1 MELIMYKTIKKISI
15 LAIAALISVFSI
27 NAQNASNW
35 KLDKAHT
42 SVNFSISHFFSTVNG
57 RFNDFDG
64 TFLFDPANLKGS
76 KADFAISVKSIN
88 TDVKKRDDHLQS
100 SDFFDAEKYPNI
112 TFQST
117 KFEKKSGNNYIVYGN
132 LTIKNTTKQIKLPF
146 KVLGEVEH
154 PMMKGTWVLSLS
166 AETKIKRSDYGVGV
180 GNWAA
185 TVVVGNEVDIKI
197 NMELDR
203 TK

>member
-1 MELIMYKTIKKISI
+1 MYKTIKKISI
-15 LAIAALISVFSI
+15 IAIVALISVISL
-27 NAQNASNW
+27 NAQTAYQW
-35 KLDKAHT
+35 KIDKAHT
-42 SVNFSISHFFSTVNG
+42 SINFSINHFFSTVTG

-64 TFLFDPANLKGS
+64 TFFFDPANLKGS
-76 KADFAISVKSIN
+76 KADFTISVKSIN
-88 TDVKKRDDHLQS
+88 TDVKKRDDHLQT

-112 TFQST
+112 KFQST

-132 LTIKNTTKQIKLPF
+132 LTIKNTTKLVKLPF
-146 KVLGEVEH
+146 KVLGEVEN
-154 PMMKGTWVLSLS
+154 PMMKGTWVLSLA
-166 AETKIKRSDYGVGV
+166 AETKIKRNDYGVGT

>member
-1 MELIMYKTIKKISI
+1 MNSKIKKISI
-15 LAIAALISVFSI
+15 AAIVALISVFSL
-27 NAQNASNW
+27 NAQNANTW
-35 KLDKAHT
+35 KIDKAHT

-76 KADFAISVKSIN
+76 KADFTISVKSVN

-100 SDFFDAEKYPNI
+100 GDFFDAEKYPNI
-112 TFQST
+112 KFQST

-132 LTIKNTTKQIKLPF
+132 LTIKNTTKMIKLPF

-154 PMMKGTWVLSLS
+154 PMMKGTLVLSLAS
-166 AETKIKRSDYGVGV
+166 EIKIKRNDYGVGT

-185 TVVVGNEVDIKI
+185 TAVVGNDVDIKI
-197 NMELDR
+197 NMELNR